1 MVRLTLLLLMGIGTT
16 MAIAGRDLP
25 QTEGNGVEVARMDTG
40 DTGLLQA
47 APQQAHRLSL
57 DDEAGAIEL
66 ALAASM
72 TRQSQSAA
80 PATVTRAVAPAP
92 AAEPSQPLW
101 TVTADAVNLRAG
113 PSTANPVVG
122 QANSGARAQVLEQ
135 TDNGWYRIRLSE
147 SNLDAYIYGRFL
159 DSSS

>member
-25 QTEGNGVEVARMDTG
+25 EAGDSSVEVARMETNE
-40 DTGLLQA
+40 TGLLTA
-47 APQQAHRLSL
+47 TSTTERLSL

-72 TRQSQSAA
+72 TRPAETIKVQTVSTA
-80 PATVTRAVAPAP
+80 PQPAP
-92 AAEPSQPLW
+92 AAENRLPLW
-101 TVTADAVNLRAG
+101 TVTANAVNLRAG

-122 QANSGARAQVLEQ
+122 QASRGARAEVLEQ
-135 TDNGWYRIRLSE
+135 TDNGWYRIRMSD
-147 SNLDAYIYGRFL
+147 SGLDAYIFGRFL
-159 DSSS
+159 DSDA